1 MVKIGAQ
8 QDRGFAS
15 PSESIQGVDQGS
27 EKRSSFFVSPHSSD
41 PGDSLTDALDRAFG
55 SKSSFFFKLMSMEA
69 PDTAYVQRY
78 LLQMYRRNFKPLT
91 IQQSFIT
98 LRGFLAFLNTSGQH
112 RVAEVTR
119 SDLEA
124 FVEAEQD
131 RGHKLSTVRTSL
143 ARIYAFLS
151 FLVEEELIPP
161 DVLVRKVKLRVPE
174 RLPRAMDP
182 DDVRRLLSV
191 IDDTGDRA
199 MVLILLRTGMRIG
212 ELLTTCLRD
221 VDIKERTI
229 TIFEG
234 RKNRRGRVVYLSDD
248 ALCALK
254 AWLKKRDPHK
264 EFLFHARGRH
274 TMCYTTARMMF
285 EKYRNRAGLGHK
297 RYSLHCLRHTF
308 ASELLNAGMR
318 LECLQQLLGHDS
330 IEITR
335 RYARLTDKTREEEYF
350 RAMAIIERGQIHGTY
365 RLDHELP
372 AILKEKEQLAVHG
385 HQLHGKPH
393 AVSRV
398 GGGAD

>member
-1 MVKIGAQ
+1 MG
-8 QDRGFAS
+8 
-15 PSESIQGVDQGS
+15 
-27 EKRSSFFVSPHSSD
+27 
-41 PGDSLTDALDRAFG
+41 
-55 SKSSFFFKLMSMEA
+55 MEA
-69 PDTAYVQRY
+69 PDTAYVQLY
-78 LLQMYRRNFKPLT
+78 LLQMHRRNFKPLT
-91 IQQSFIT
+91 IQQVFIT
-98 LRGFLAFLNTSGQH
+98 LRRFLAFLTTSGQR
-112 RVAEVTR
+112 RVREVTR

-124 FVEAEQD
+124 FVEGEQD
-131 RGHKLSTVRTSL
+131 RGYKLSTVRTSL

-182 DDVRRLLSV
+182 DDVRKLLSV
-191 IDDTGDRA
+191 IDDTRDRA
-199 MVLILLRTGMRIG
+199 MLLILLRTGMRIG

-248 ALCALK
+248 AQDALR
-254 AWLKKRDPHK
+254 AWLRERDPGK
-264 EFLFHARGRH
+264 QFLFYAQGSN

-285 EKYRNRAGLGHK
+285 EKYRDRASLGHK

-330 IEITR
+330 IEVTR

-365 RLDHELP
+365 QLDSELQ
-372 AILKEKEQLAVHG
+372 AILKEREQLAVHG

-398 GGGAD
+398 AGRAD